1 MGYKVDQIFVIRE
14 HGEDARTEVGP
25 DPDNSDFIKI
35 AQISSSNSY
44 YDSITMCREKAIKVA
59 EAILK
64 LTEMR

>member
-1 MGYKVDQIFVIRE
+1 MYKVDQLFIIKKD
-14 HGEDARTEVGP
+14 GEDAITQVGS

-35 AQISSSNSY
+35 SQISSSGSY
-44 YDSITMCREKAIKVA
+44 YDSLIFGREEAIKVA